1 MELLVV
7 LAVLGL
13 VMALAVPSLGR
24 SLPGFALRSDVRTVA
39 SALKEARAAAIGQNR
54 ETTLILDV
62 AQRTLRLG
70 ERAIVKLHANI
81 GISIEGAHPEAPE
94 VGGIS
99 FFPDGTSTGGRVTLA
114 LGERKQHVVVDWL
127 TGTITVV
134 E

>member
-62 AQRTLRLG
+62 EQRTLRLG
-70 ERAIVKLHANI
+70 ERAIVKLHPNI
-81 GISIEGAHPEAPE
+81 GISIEGANPEAPE
-94 VGGIS
+94 VGAIS

-127 TGTITVV
+127 TGTIAVV

>member
-62 AQRTLRLG
+62 EQRTLRLG
-70 ERAIVKLHANI
+70 ERALVKLDPRV
-81 GISIEGAHPEAPE
+81 GISIEGANGASAA
-94 VGGIS
+94 GGIS
-99 FFPDGTSTGGRVTLA
+99 FFPDGTSTGGDVTLA

-127 TGTITVV
+127 TGAITVV